1 MTQPNESPCRDVR
14 NPIVINWHVTEA
26 CNYHCG
32 YCYAKW
38 QRVDRTDLIRDAA
51 ATEALLLSC

>member
-32 YCYAKW
+32 YCYAKCVGAGGFDTLFQW
-38 QRVDRTDLIRDAA
+38 F
-51 ATEALLLSC
+51 

>member
-1 MTQPNESPCRDVR
+1 MIQIHESARREARSPV
-14 NPIVINWHVTEA
+14 VINWHVTEA

-38 QRVDRTDLIRDAA
+38 QRLDRKDL
-51 ATEALLLSC
+51 